1 MARTID
7 GEEEMGVL
15 CEEGV
20 EGVEG
25 QPVVDHAVD
34 VEGQP
39 ADGEGEHQHAQHL
52 GYLCQREKMG
62 RLFRL

>member
-1 MARTID
+1 MARAID

-15 CEEGV
+15 FEEGV

-52 GYLCQREKMG
+52 GHL
-62 RLFRL
+62 